1 MKHCLTIIL
10 LLIAS
15 IAFAN
20 KPITKTPPRLAV
32 IISIDGLDNYEIE
45 AFSRMLEPNGMKR
58 LISGVYNPNAT
69 CSYVVTGATTDYAS
83 MMTGST
89 PHYHGIKAD
98 QYACHWKQFF
108 SRCVC
113 ICSKDF

>member
-32 IISIDGLDNYEIE
+32 IISIDGLDNYE
-45 AFSRMLEPNGMKR
+45 LESNLMNMKGYR
-58 LISGVYNPNAT
+58 L
-69 CSYVVTGATTDYAS
+69 
-83 MMTGST
+83 
-89 PHYHGIKAD
+89 
-98 QYACHWKQFF
+98 KQ
-108 SRCVC
+108 RTN
-113 ICSKDF
+113 